1 MDKNTVTG
9 LILMALVFFAFMW
22 LRPKN
27 EPVATDS
34 QTDNNKIENVA
45 AIDSLSANER
55 EWLVK
60 NIVTNGT
67 DEVMSDGRHA
77 SRINER
83 GVNLAVSGDS
93 VFGTVEVDGTP
104 YSWSELSN
112 RREASIPAAIRAKGI
127 EIVKEV
133 SNTMGRYGRFSQFL
147 VGEKKEVVLQNDVLK
162 LTLNSKSGSVT
173 RAELKKYD
181 TEYSADE
188 TENVKKQV
196 VLFDSVTNKMA
207 FTLPLP
213 QAVSTADLYFTPRQ
227 LNDSTVLMSLNLT
240 PSAYWG
246 IEYTLPKGDSYVV
259 RMRIVQKGM
268 QPIVQSN
275 VRTMGIDW
283 NQQIKRQEKGRMFE
297 ERNSGIFYKFAGG
310 SVENLSENKNDKE
323 ERQAKVKWIGFKNQF
338 FSSVLIAR
346 SNFNTSDF
354 DSEILKG
361 SDYLKNVTASAEVND
376 YDWNS
381 ENPVSFDYFLGPN
394 LYPLLKKLEK
404 NLQPEENL
412 QLTRLIP
419 LGWALFRWINVWV
432 IIPVFDFLGSFLSN
446 YGIIILLLTIFIK
459 LILFPLTYKS
469 YKSQA
474 KMRILAPDIKAI
486 NDKYPGNENAMIRNQ
501 KTMELYS
508 KAGASPMSGCLPM
521 LLQMPILFAM
531 FTFFP
536 SCIELRG
543 ESFLWAHDLAAPD
556 AIISWRGNIP
566 LVTEYFGNH
575 ISLFCLLMTVVNI
588 LYTRINMQ
596 NSPGQMPGMK
606 WMMYLMPIFF
616 MVFFNNYAAGLSY
629 YYFLSL
635 LITIAQTY
643 IFRLVIKE
651 EDVRKTM
658 AENAKKPRK
667 KSGFAARLEEMQ
679 RQQQQMLKEQ
689 QKNNRR
695 R

>member
-34 QTDNNKIENVA
+34 QADNNKIENVA

-188 TENVKKQV
+188 TLNVKKQV

-240 PSAYWG
+240 PTAYWG

-297 ERNSGIFYKFAGG
+297 ERNSGIFYTFAGG

>member
-240 PSAYWG
+240 PTAYWG

-536 SCIELRG
+536 SGIELRG

>member
-34 QTDNNKIENVA
+34 QADNNKIENVA

-104 YSWSELSN
+104 YSWSDLSN

-240 PSAYWG
+240 PTAYWG

-297 ERNSGIFYKFAGG
+297 ERNSGIFYTFAGG